1 VKNHLLIIDDE
12 SDIYEIIKHYIGD
25 TYDLSYA
32 NNPSLAYELITKGK
46 FDLLLID
53 YLMPEKDGI
62 VLLKEIKVQGYL
74 FNTPAIMITSV
85 EDQHILA
92 KAFEAGYSDF
102 IEKPFNKYE
111 LSARIRHHISLKSR
125 IETAQQSLI
134 ISGRLIDNLE
144 HHILDVEKLKS
155 DLEKENKRL
164 FEISQKKDELLA
176 VTVHDLKIPFSGI
189 LGNCQLLLDGY
200 VGKITDE
207 QRASIETIQSSA
219 TRLLKLINDILYRA
233 RIEAGKIDL
242 FINEI
247 ALTTLAEGAIAE
259 LRPLI
264 MENNINAEIN
274 CPVDLPKV
282 KVDIEK
288 ILRVLLNLISNA
300 IKFTPDGGTISI
312 SARQIDNNF
321 IEVSV
326 KDNGSGISKDDIP
339 KLFEKFSQA
348 KNYKKEGTGLGL
360 SICKSIVELHHG
372 KIWVESIQGNGSTF
386 FFTLPI
392 NINFESK

>member
-1 VKNHLLIIDDE
+1 MKNHLLIIDDE